1 MPKTLAK
8 RVSNGFGLLDD
19 SQTKYL
25 NGIALGWLPDFTVAG
40 SVATI
45 NNALDR
51 PMSIIG
57 DYVRANTD
65 SRLYTS
71 MVSDM
76 ERACADLSLFRSK
89 STLLKMR
96 FLHP

>member
-25 NGIALGWLPDFTVAG
+25 NGIALGWLPDFTVPSA
-40 SVATI
+40 VATI

-57 DYVRANTD
+57 DYVRSLT
-65 SRLYTS
+65 TS
-71 MVSDM
+71 QEGISSWHCDQG
-76 ERACADLSLFRSK
+76 S
-89 STLLKMR
+89 
-96 FLHP
+96 